1 MCIIDFNC
9 SRFKTKMENNTR
21 QFGYQNAP
29 INLIDLEI
37 IRIVINIGRGFGHQ
51 NAALT
56 LMKNLRSKGFEGT
69 FDILYNDIDKYKEYA
84 DPNRNE
90 QIGLFGKNL
99 EKLID
104 GFEVKRIKDYTPESI
119 EHKELGKLKIT
130 HFPEEGNI
138 KLDNVI
144 LSMSAANDCPI
155 FDEAKYKAKFNTENF
170 IQLQPTDWVGFRQV
184 IDKNNNL
191 VWFSNDPR
199 LSENKKIDYDNAKEV
214 LKNSA
219 LSALLDN
226 KKINSQL
233 IYGLYPDIDKENYE
247 WNSAAQEYIRKW
259 KKKPNLNPLLI
270 LSRLIDANLSINDKS
285 ENKKPTI
292 FICPQKIITNS
303 ELQDKLLSSYKS
315 RVKFISTK
323 NLQQEIDDVE
333 NENKVLIL
341 HTGELSKTIFDYLLL
356 EQTNLPPCV
365 EGCNSREACEEKGRP
380 LIFMNN
386 INIKLPKYEVKDKT
400 MQDLR
405 FNASECLKKEF
416 ISDLTSLEDFI
427 NRARL
432 NEPSLKS
439 YQNERQEKYLSR
451 PDIVS
456 MALDTL
462 GVAYNEGKQLEERL
476 LSK

>member
-1 MCIIDFNC
+1 
-9 SRFKTKMENNTR
+9 MENNTR

-29 INLIDLEI
+29 INLINLKT
-37 IRIVINIGRGFGHQ
+37 IRIVINKGRGFGHQ

-69 FDILYNDIDKYKEYA
+69 FDILYNDIDKYIEYA
-84 DPNRNE
+84 NPNRNKW
-90 QIGLFGKNL
+90 IGIFGKNL

-104 GFEVKRIKDYTPESI
+104 GFTAKSIEDYTPQYI
-119 EHKELGKLKIT
+119 DHKELGKLKIR
-130 HFPEEGNI
+130 HFPQEVNI
-138 KLDNVI
+138 ELDNVI
-144 LSMSAANDCPI
+144 LSMSAAYYWPI
-155 FDEAKYKAKFNTENF
+155 FDQAKCKSKFNTENF
-170 IQLQPTDWVGFRQV
+170 IQLQPTDWTISGQV
-184 IDKNNNL
+184 IDKNNNVL
-191 VWFSNDPR
+191 YLSYNAR
-199 LSENKKIDYDNAKEV
+199 LSGNKKIDYDNAKEV

-226 KKINSQL
+226 KKFNSQL

-247 WNSAAQEYIRKW
+247 WNEKECRWQINW
-259 KKKPNLNPLLI
+259 KKEPNLNPSLI

-292 FICPQKIITNS
+292 FICPQSIVTNS

-315 RVKFISTK
+315 RVKFISTE
-323 NLQQEIDDVE
+323 NLQQEIDDLE
-333 NENKVLIL
+333 NQNKVLIL

-380 LIFMNN
+380 FIFMNN
-386 INIKLPKYEVKDKT
+386 INVKLPKYEVKDKKI
-400 MQDLR
+400 QDLH
-405 FNASECLKKEF
+405 FNASECLKNES
-416 ISDLTSLEDFI
+416 ISNLTSLEDFI

-432 NEPSLKS
+432 NDPSLKS

-456 MALDTL
+456 MALDEL

>member
-1 MCIIDFNC
+1 
-9 SRFKTKMENNTR
+9 ME
-21 QFGYQNAP
+21 
-29 INLIDLEI
+29 
-37 IRIVINIGRGFGHQ
+37 
-51 NAALT
+51 
-56 LMKNLRSKGFEGT
+56 
-69 FDILYNDIDKYKEYA
+69 
-84 DPNRNE
+84 
-90 QIGLFGKNL
+90 
-99 EKLID
+99 
-104 GFEVKRIKDYTPESI
+104 
-119 EHKELGKLKIT
+119 
-130 HFPEEGNI
+130 
-138 KLDNVI
+138 
-144 LSMSAANDCPI
+144 
-155 FDEAKYKAKFNTENF
+155 
-170 IQLQPTDWVGFRQV
+170 
-184 IDKNNNL
+184 
-191 VWFSNDPR
+191 
-199 LSENKKIDYDNAKEV
+199 
-214 LKNSA
+214 
-219 LSALLDN
+219 
-226 KKINSQL
+226 
-233 IYGLYPDIDKENYE
+233 
-247 WNSAAQEYIRKW
+247 
-259 KKKPNLNPLLI
+259 KKPNLNPLLI